1 MSKLIYRT
9 ESLRLYRCTDHGQML
24 GTFRLPVNALY
35 GHDQEGDFVY
45 MHPHRDYIISRSNF
59 QAIKSRI
66 LSLSV
71 LRYKGNPLYPTCKEW
86 QETEVAPNS
95 DLYTGILRYFGSI
108 PSASDPRL
116 WMKPH
121 KAGKNPN
128 ANRNKGKVL
137 HREAPAFRRPK
148 PTTDNIFFGARQ
160 RHASIEAWNGNI

>member
-9 ESLRLYRCTDHGQML
+9 ESLRLYRCTDHGQIFN
-24 GTFRLPVNALY
+24 TFRLPVNALY
-35 GHDQEGDFVY
+35 GEDAEGKFVY
-45 MHPHRDYIISRSNF
+45 VHPHRDYIISRSNF
-59 QAIKSRI
+59 QAAKSRI
-66 LSLSV
+66 LSLFV

-108 PSASDPRL
+108 PSASDPSL
-116 WMKPH
+116 WMQPH
-121 KAGKNPN
+121 KAGINPN
-128 ANRNKGKVL
+128 ANRNKGKAL